1 MGSSQEG
8 MVVVVIT
15 TQAMLLSAW
24 RSGRQHIA
32 GDGAGQVRAGW
43 FAFAYY
49 CAGFLCWLRS
59 TKHLSPCGFLFSPN
73 RVNDCCMIVLMGGQL
88 LICVRLNATS
98 KQTANYQPLWAPP
111 PPHTQVSLT
120 AHPMLKSTAAQRQY
134 APHPPACDL
143 STHQL
148 LSASFSKDGRKLLL
162 VTAETWLLLTAAP
175 IFINN
180 TPQYAASAS
189 GPTLWPCINRS
200 LNDTCSGGAGAH
212 DSSHATCSAGGVA
225 AAGAAGPSTRRRITF
240 FQQQQQSMGGGHGST
255 GTCHFCSR

>member
-1 MGSSQEG
+1 MCNSPAGPQTPHPSPGCCGGLGLGQQPQTTILAASGLRLALAEQLSGMGSSQEG

-111 PPHTQVSLT
+111 PPTRRYPSPLTQCSN
-120 AHPMLKSTAAQRQY
+120 QR
-134 APHPPACDL
+134 
-143 STHQL
+143 L
-148 LSASFSKDGRKLLL
+148 LSVSMPLTPLL
-162 VTAETWLLLTAAP
+162 
-175 IFINN
+175 
-180 TPQYAASAS
+180 
-189 GPTLWPCINRS
+189 
-200 LNDTCSGGAGAH
+200 
-212 DSSHATCSAGGVA
+212 AT
-225 AAGAAGPSTRRRITF
+225 
-240 FQQQQQSMGGGHGST
+240 
-255 GTCHFCSR
+255 